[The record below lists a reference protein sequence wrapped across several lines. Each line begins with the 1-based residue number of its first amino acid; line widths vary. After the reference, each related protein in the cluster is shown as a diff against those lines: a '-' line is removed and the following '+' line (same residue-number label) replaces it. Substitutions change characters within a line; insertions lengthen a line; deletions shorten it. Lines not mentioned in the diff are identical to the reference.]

1 MTTIVGIEGDGWSVI
16 ASDSMINSG
25 SQPFYS
31 YGMEK
36 VFERGDYLIGVAGD
50 AVAIDIL
57 KCLWKPPRGSKPADL
72 DTYLTTKVIMSL
84 KASCGVYGYDPQKD
98 KKDDPDA
105 GFELLLSLKGRIY
118 QISSDDFGWLRD
130 YRGLYAIGSGGQ
142 IALGVLAALDTRS
155 VTNAIKAAKKAIQI
169 ASSYDINSGGNIQ
182 LIVQRSDSGS
192 KEI

>member
-1 MTTIVGIEGDGWSVI
+1 MTTIVGIQGDGWSVL

-31 YGMEK
+31 AGMEK
-36 VFERGDYLIGVAGD
+36 IFQRGDYLIGIAGD

-57 KCLWKPPRGSKPADL
+57 KTLWKPPRGAKTPDL
-72 DTYLTTKVIMSL
+72 DYYLTTKVIASL

-105 GFELLLSLKGRIY
+105 GFDLLVSLKSRIY

-155 VTNAIKAAKKAIQI
+155 VTSATKAAKKAIQI
-169 ASSYDINSGGNIQ
+169 ACSYDINSGGN
-182 LIVQRSDSGS
+182 VQILVQ
-192 KEI
+192 KENDAS

>member
-25 SQPFYS
+25 PQPFFS
-31 YGMEK
+31 KGMEK
-36 VFERGDYLIGVAGD
+36 VFKRNDYTIGIAGD

-57 KCLWKPPRGSKPADL
+57 KCLWKPPRGAKSTEL
-72 DTYLTTKVIMSL
+72 DYYITTKVVFSI
-84 KASCGVYGYDPQKD
+84 KASCGLFGYEPQKE

-105 GFELLLSLKGRIY
+105 GFELLLSLKGCIY

-130 YRGLYAIGSGGQ
+130 SRGLYAIGSGGQ

-155 VTNAIKAAKKAIQI
+155 ITSAVRSAKKAIKI
-169 ASSYDINSGGNIQ
+169 ASEYDINTGGDIQ
-182 LIVQRSDSGS
+182 LLIQGGEDA
-192 KEI
+192 KEG

>member
-1 MTTIVGIEGDGWSVI
+1 MTTIVGIEGDGWTVI

-57 KCLWKPPRGSKPADL
+57 KCLWKPPRSAKPADL
-72 DTYLTTKVIMSL
+72 DYYLTTKVITSL
-84 KASCGVYGYDPQKD
+84 KASCGLYGYDPQKD

-155 VTNAIKAAKKAIQI
+155 VTSAIKAARKAVEI
-169 ASSYDINSGGNIQ
+169 ACGYDINSGGNVQ
-182 LIVQRSDSGS
+182 LLVQKENNGS
-192 KEI
+192 KET